1 MNKQTWKKDLSKPRA
16 VFLLALA
23 VVISLIFFRM
33 IGNFLMSLLLA
44 SVLAGMTYPFYSRLL
59 VRLGGRK
66 TIASGLTVLLSLLL
80 VLIPVILFLGIVV
93 GEAVNVSE
101 STQSWVAKQA
111 QQPDSIR
118 AKIAETPVIKDLLPY
133 QDQIIKKVGQ
143 LAAKTGTFIAN
154 GVAAGAKV
162 TAEFLMMLFV
172 MLFAMFYFLMDGREF
187 LDSVLRYTP
196 LTDDDKVRMLS
207 IYTSVGRATIKGTLV
222 IGIVQGGLAGLSFW
236 VAGIDGAVFWGTLMM
251 VLSIIPGIGT
261 ALVWVPAVILL
272 VLEGRIGAAV
282 GVGLWCALVVGTID
296 NILRP
301 LLVGKDTE
309 MSDLLV
315 LLTTLGGLTLF
326 GPVGILVGPII
337 GALFKTI
344 WQLWG
349 SAVEE
354 SAEIPAEVHA
364 EVKAEE

>member
-1 MNKQTWKKDLSKPRA
+1 
-16 VFLLALA
+16 
-23 VVISLIFFRM
+23 
-33 IGNFLMSLLLA
+33 
-44 SVLAGMTYPFYSRLL
+44 
-59 VRLGGRK
+59 
-66 TIASGLTVLLSLLL
+66 
-80 VLIPVILFLGIVV
+80 
-93 GEAVNVSE
+93 
-101 STQSWVAKQA
+101 VAKQA

-236 VAGIDGAVFWGTLMM
+236 AAGIDGAVFWGTLMM